1 MRAVHERLSNPMP
14 YTQRPIPTRDGLN
27 LFLRDYP
34 PTGAPSGVPVLC
46 LHGLTRNSA
55 DFEGVAPR
63 IAALGRRVL
72 ALDVRGRGWSD
83 RDPDPGRY
91 RPDIYVLD
99 VLDALDAMG
108 IARAVFLGTSMGA
121 VIAMLVATMAPDRV
135 AAAVLN
141 DAGPEL
147 NPAGLAR
154 IAAYVGK
161 SEPVASWD
169 EMALLVKASQGIAFP
184 DADDAFWR
192 TFARRVAQQLPDGRI
207 AFAYDPAIS
216 KAFTRPQPVPAPSLV
231 PFFEAL
237 AKVPVLV
244 IRGALSDV
252 LSEEGVAA
260 MRALKPDLETAEVPR
275 VGHAPTLEE
284 AEARNALAAF
294 LARVP

>member
-1 MRAVHERLSNPMP
+1 MP

-34 PTGAPSGVPVLC
+34 PTGEAGGVPVLC

-63 IAALGRRVL
+63 LASLGRRVL

-83 RDPDPGRY
+83 RDPDPSHY
-91 RPDIYVLD
+91 RPDIYVQD
-99 VLDALDAMG
+99 VVDTLDALA
-108 IARAVFLGTSMGA
+108 IERAVFIGTSMGA
-121 VIAMLVATMAPDRV
+121 LITMFAAAQAPARV

-154 IAAYVGK
+154 IAGYVGK
-161 SEPVASWD
+161 SGPVASWA
-169 EMALLVKASQGIAFP
+169 EMTALVKASQGIAFP
-184 DADDAFWR
+184 DADDAFWQI
-192 TFARRVAQQLPDGRI
+192 FARRVAQQLPDGSV

-216 KAFTRPQPVPAPSLV
+216 KLFTRPQAVPAPSLV
-231 PFFEAL
+231 PLFEAL

-252 LSEEGVAA
+252 LSEDGVAV
-260 MRALKPDLETAEVPR
+260 MRTLKPDLETAEVPR

-284 AEARNALAAF
+284 PEARDALAAF

>member
-1 MRAVHERLSNPMP
+1 MP

-34 PTGAPSGVPVLC
+34 PTGEVRGLPVLC

-55 DFEGVAPR
+55 DFDGVAPHV
-63 IAALGRRVL
+63 ASLGRRVL
-72 ALDVRGRGWSD
+72 ALDMRGRGWSD
-83 RDPDPGRY
+83 RDPDPARY
-91 RPDIYVLD
+91 RPDVYAQD
-99 VLDALDAMG
+99 VVDALNALD
-108 IARAVFLGTSMGA
+108 IERAVFIGTSMGV
-121 VIAMLVATMAPDRV
+121 VITMFVAALAQSRV

-147 NPAGLAR
+147 NPVGLAR

-161 SEPVASWD
+161 SGPVASWD
-169 EMALLVKASQGIAFP
+169 EMTALVKASQSLAFP

-192 TFARRVAQQLPDGRI
+192 IFARRVAQQLPDGSV

-216 KAFTRPQPVPAPSLV
+216 KVFTRPQPVPAPSLV
-231 PFFEAL
+231 PLFEKL

-252 LSEEGVAA
+252 LSEEGVAV
-260 MRALKPDLETAEVPR
+260 MSHIKPDLETAEVPR

-284 AEARNALAAF
+284 PEARNAMAAF
-294 LARVP
+294 LVRVP

>member
-1 MRAVHERLSNPMP
+1 MRAVQPPPFEIMS
-14 YTQRPIPTRDGLN
+14 YIQRPIPTKDGLN

-34 PTGAPSGVPVLC
+34 AEGEPSGLPVLC

-72 ALDVRGRGWSD
+72 ALDTRGRGWSD
-83 RDPDPGRY
+83 RDPQPDRY
-91 RPDIYVLD
+91 RPDVYAQDVMGMLD
-99 VLDALDAMG
+99 GLGVP
-108 IARAVFLGTSMGA
+108 RAVFIGTSMGG
-121 VIAMLVATMAPDRV
+121 VVTMLVAAQPGGHV

-141 DAGPEL
+141 DIGPEL
-147 NPAGLAR
+147 NPVGLAR
-154 IAAYVGK
+154 IASYVGK
-161 SEPVASWD
+161 AGPVASWQ
-169 EMALLVKASQGIAFP
+169 EMTALVKGSQGVAFP

-192 TFARRVAQQLPDGRI
+192 AFARRVAQQLPDGSV

-216 KAFTRPQPVPAPSLV
+216 QVFTRPQPVPAPSLV
-231 PFFEAL
+231 PLFTAL
-237 AKVPVLV
+237 AKGPVLV
-244 IRGALSDV
+244 IRGALSDL

-260 MRALKPDLETAEVPR
+260 MRQIKPDLETAEVPR

-284 AEARNALAAF
+284 PEAWNALAAF

>member
-1 MRAVHERLSNPMP
+1 MS

-34 PTGAPSGVPVLC
+34 PTGEVSGVPVLC

-83 RDPDPGRY
+83 RDPDPSRY
-91 RPDIYVLD
+91 RPDIYAQD
-99 VLDALDAMG
+99 VLDTLDALG
-108 IARAVFLGTSMGA
+108 IERAVFIGTSMGA
-121 VIAMLVATMAPDRV
+121 IITMLVATMAPARV

-154 IAAYVGK
+154 IAGTVGK
-161 SEPVASWD
+161 SGPVASWD
-169 EMALLVKASQGIAFP
+169 EMIALVKASQGAAFP
-184 DADDAFWR
+184 DADDIFWQI
-192 TFARRVAQQLPDGRI
+192 FARRVAQQLPDGSI
-207 AFAYDPAIS
+207 AFAYDPAIA
-216 KAFTRPQPVPAPSLV
+216 KVFTRPQPVPAPSLI

-244 IRGALSDV
+244 IRGALSDI
-252 LSEEGVAA
+252 LSEEGVAV
-260 MRALKPDLETAEVPR
+260 MRRIKPDLETAEVPR

-284 AEARNALAAF
+284 VEARNALAAF
-294 LARVP
+294 LVRVP